1 MLGTF
6 DCFAVVQ
13 SFFILTTILF
23 IFVAMIFLNRSRHL
37 RKKLSGMI
45 EALAAKN
52 KELEDARQMGQN
64 ALSPFIPETSKS
76 IIVSIDQAGKITDI
90 NEYATEVFKYTREE
104 MVGNDAF
111 GTIFPVPEKKDS
123 LQANIIS
130 RIFANPKLYVEHE
143 TENIKKNGEHF
154 WISWTNRV
162 IYDDLGQPTE
172 IRSVGFDITKRKRLE
187 EELRYL
193 ASVDPLTG
201 VLNRQALLEAGAR
214 ELKRAIRYKRQLSI
228 LVLKLN
234 YFHGTSEKGNDP
246 GFSDE
251 IIRQAVTICR
261 KATRDSDYIGRVGD
275 IEFAIILPETPAENV
290 TFLAERLKE
299 KIQEKNLKDSNNFF
313 VSASFGVAAKKNKED
328 TIDSLLLKAL
338 NALQEADKNER
349 QQLIKQSKKKGLK

>member
-1 MLGTF
+1 MLGTL
-6 DCFAVVQ
+6 DCFAVAQ

-23 IFVAMIFLNRSRHL
+23 IFVSIMFLNRNRHL

-52 KELEDARQMGQN
+52 KELEDARQKGKN
-64 ALSPFIPETSKS
+64 ALSLFIPETSKS
-76 IIVSIDQAGKITDI
+76 IIVSMDPSGKITDV

-104 MVGNDAF
+104 MIQQDAF
-111 GTIFPVPEKKDS
+111 GTIFPVPEHKDS

-162 IYDDLGQPTE
+162 IYDDLGQPIE

-187 EELRYL
+187 EELKYL

-201 VLNRQALLEAGAR
+201 VLNRQTLLEVGAR
-214 ELKRAIRYKRQLSI
+214 ELKRAIRYKRQLSV

-234 YFHGTSEKGNDP
+234 YFHGINEKGNDP
-246 GFSDE
+246 GFSDD

-261 KATRDSDYIGRVGD
+261 KVTRDSDYIGRVGD
-275 IEFAIILPETPAENV
+275 IEFAIILPETQSENV
-290 TFLAERLKE
+290 IFLAERLKE
-299 KIQEKNLKDSNNFF
+299 KIQEKNLKDNNNFF
-313 VSASFGVAAKKNKED
+313 VSATFGVASKSNKDD

-349 QQLIKQSKKKGLK
+349 QQFIKKNNRKGLK

>member
-1 MLGTF
+1 MLGTI
-6 DCFAVVQ
+6 DCFAVAQ

-23 IFVAMIFLNRSRHL
+23 IFVSMMFLNRSRHL
-37 RKKLSGMI
+37 QKKLSGMI

-52 KELEDARQMGQN
+52 KELEDVRQSSQN
-64 ALSPFIPETSKS
+64 VLSPFIPETSKS
-76 IIVSIDQAGKITDI
+76 IIVSIDPAGKITDV
-90 NEYATEVFKYTREE
+90 NEYATEIFKYTRDE
-104 MVGNDAF
+104 MVGREVF

-123 LQANIIS
+123 LQANIVS
-130 RIFANPKLYVEHE
+130 RIFTNPKLYVEHE
-143 TENIKKNGEHF
+143 TENIKKNGERF

-162 IYDDLGQPTE
+162 IYDDAGQPVE

-214 ELKRAIRYKRQLSI
+214 ELKRAVRYKRQLSI

-234 YFHGTSEKGNDP
+234 YFHGINEMGNDP

-251 IIRQAVTICR
+251 IIRQAVAICR

-275 IEFAIILPETPAENV
+275 VEFAIVLPETPAENAA
-290 TFLAERLKE
+290 FLAERLKE
-299 KIQEKNLKDSNNFF
+299 KIQEKNLKESNSFF
-313 VSASFGVAAKKNKED
+313 VSATFGIAGKTSKED

-338 NALQEADKNER
+338 NALQEADKNTR
-349 QQLIKQSKKKGLK
+349 QQYIKQDSRKGLK